1 MAEVHWRVTA
11 GREFQEVANRLRE
24 IDATLP
30 TRFRREIRN
39 AVKPYVQR
47 TKANARALPTP
58 ANAGTTG
65 LRRRVARG
73 VSVQAKVGRRPGLRV
88 VTRMA
93 NPDEA
98 MIPRGLDSGVK
109 GWRHPVYGNREVWV
123 RQPGFSWFRETLAE
137 SRPEIQHALTE
148 VLEDAR
154 DFIARA
160 G

>member
-1 MAEVHWRVTA
+1 MAEVHWRVEA
-11 GREFQEVANRLRE
+11 GREFQEVAARLRA
-24 IDATLP
+24 IDARLP
-30 TRFRREIRN
+30 TQLRKEMRD

-47 TKANARALPTP
+47 VKAEVRALPTP
-58 ANAGTTG
+58 ANAGRTG

-73 VSVQAKVGRRPGLRV
+73 VGVRASVTRRSGLRV

-98 MIPRGLDSGVK
+98 VIPRGLDSGVK
-109 GWRHPVYGNREVWV
+109 GWRHPVFGNRNNWV
-123 RQPGFSWFRETLAE
+123 RQPGFSWFREPLAD
-137 SRPEIQHALTE
+137 SRPSIERALTE

-154 DFIARA
+154 DFVARA